1 MLFLHET
8 QVGSLVVGG
17 PGGVG
22 MGGGREVVIDGGLAE
37 REIAVSEERVAS
49 GVHNYSYRI

>member
-1 MLFLHET
+1 MLFLHEAH
-8 QVGSLVVGG
+8 VGSLVVCG

-22 MGGGREVVIDGGLAE
+22 MRGGREVIIDCDLAE
-37 REIAVSEERVAS
+37 GEIAVSDEGVAS